1 MCGGGGG
8 GYRTPP
14 PVVQQE
20 VKQAPV
26 APSGGVKKKTT
37 KQVPK
42 VGSVAQ
48 SNLLG
53 GTAGIVDDTLNLGN
67 KSMLGG

>member
-8 GYRTPP
+8 YRPP
-14 PVVQQE
+14 PAVKQE

-26 APSGGVKKKTT
+26 APAGGVKKKTT

-53 GTAGIVDDTLNLGN
+53 GTAGIIDDTLNLGN